1 MPKNPHQDKKA
12 FREKRSRTSAESGW
26 NANRSPP
33 RNLGR
38 IMKDQGWMRGLK
50 QVRERQLDWVAWLRT
65 ALPEE
70 LRGAIVNVVQR
81 GDELTVLAVSAAWSS
96 RVRYALAALAP
107 QLKSRAPDIVKLK
120 VRVAPAG
127 HSGAAAAESG
137 E

>member
-1 MPKNPHQDKKA
+1 
-12 FREKRSRTSAESGW
+12 
-26 NANRSPP
+26 
-33 RNLGR
+33 
-38 IMKDQGWMRGLK
+38 MRGLK